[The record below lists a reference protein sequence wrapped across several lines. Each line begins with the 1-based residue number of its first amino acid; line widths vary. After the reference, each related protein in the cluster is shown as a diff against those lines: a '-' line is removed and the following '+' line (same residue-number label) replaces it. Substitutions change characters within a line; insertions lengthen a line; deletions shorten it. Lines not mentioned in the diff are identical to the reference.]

1 MSSRREELEKR
12 NCKFSPC
19 FESSALR
26 PIKSGWKNV
35 QRLLHWIFNARCVI
49 GLSVRM
55 WFAKIIDR
63 TKEKEM
69 IEFWYRFCRWIFDY
83 ERLNLAH
90 RLIINWTSGQDWNGE
105 PFESMSRVNFKKI
118 FFVYLENFLLAN
130 FSLSLKLKC
139 VFNEFEDPSI

>member
-1 MSSRREELEKR
+1 MSRLPAELFYELSINKLARSCDKNGQSMSSRREELEKR

-69 IEFWYRFCRWIFDY
+69 VGFWCRFCRWIFDY

-90 RLIINWTSGQDWNGE
+90 RLIIN
-105 PFESMSRVNFKKI
+105 
-118 FFVYLENFLLAN
+118 
-130 FSLSLKLKC
+130 
-139 VFNEFEDPSI
+139 